1 VSDSYRLS
9 AKGAKAL
16 AARDGSRRG
25 LRDAAILRLGSDCL
39 LRVSELAA
47 VRVGDLE
54 RRAAGSGRLAVRRSK
69 TDQDGRGAVLY
80 VGPATVKAVEAWR
93 KAAGVDDGPLFR
105 CSARTV
111 RRAVVRRAAAAGVSG
126 RVSGHSLRVGS
137 AQSLVRAG
145 ASTAELMQAG
155 RWRDPKTATGYTE
168 AELAGRGPVARLFY
182 GRS

>member
-1 VSDSYRLS
+1 MRRGSVDAAAALS
-9 AKGAKAL
+9 
-16 AARDGSRRG
+16 ARDGSRRG

-47 VRVGDLE
+47 VRIGDVE
-54 RRAAGSGRLAVRRSK
+54 RRADGSGRLAVRRSK
-69 TDQDGRGAVLY
+69 TDQDGRGSVLY
-80 VGPATVKAVEAWR
+80 VGPATVDAVEAWR
-93 KAAGVDDGPLFR
+93 KAAGVEDGLLFR
-105 CSARTV
+105 CSARTI
-111 RRAVVRRAAAAGVSG
+111 RRAVVKRAAAAGVSG
-126 RVSGHSLRVGS
+126 RVSGRSLRVAS

-182 GRS
+182 GRG